1 MNKPWLSVIIPTY
14 NRAKK
19 VLKAVESVLSQ
30 TYPNIQLIV
39 VDDGSDDD
47 TKEQL
52 EKLAGFQYVLQPH
65 AGQAFARNT
74 GLRYA
79 KGELI
84 ASLDS
89 DDYWSADFVEKCV
102 HAMEQYKLD
111 FVFANWYQAH
121 KSGEWRDFLS
131 YDPYILPF
139 IKNPG
144 DTWHILNDKD
154 LRALYLK
161 ACPSPSSS
169 LIMRKSSMVS
179 KWNQRLHIGD
189 DWCLYLDM
197 ILNKPCKAA
206 FTLEMLW
213 YKDIDGQNIYDGRE
227 WSEVVRLLLVEDT
240 FEVMN
245 GYHHLLTKREL
256 SILENRY
263 INGLVELA
271 KHKVLRERD
280 VTTAASLMRQSF
292 SVDLFVTLAAVPKI
306 IFSGLRNHLE
316 LFARKMKQQCTENR
330 LTYLWKRHITG

>member
-1 MNKPWLSVIIPTY
+1 MSKPLVSVIIPTY
-14 NRAKK
+14 NRSNK
-19 VLKAVESVLSQ
+19 VLKAIESVLSQ
-30 TYPNIQLIV
+30 TYAHIQLIV
-39 VDDGSDDD
+39 VDDGSEDD
-47 TKEQL
+47 TRARL
-52 EKLAGFQYVLQPH
+52 ENLDGFQYVLQPH
-65 AGQAFARNT
+65 AGQAVARNT
-74 GLRYA
+74 GLQYA
-79 KGELI
+79 TGELI

-89 DDYWSADFVEKCV
+89 DDYWSAEFVEKCV
-102 HAMEQYKLD
+102 QAMQRYELD
-111 FVFANWYQAH
+111 FVFANWHQAH

-144 DTWHILNDKD
+144 DAWHLLDDND

-179 KWNQRLHIGD
+179 DWNQRLNIGD

-213 YKDIDGQNIYDGRE
+213 NKDIDGQNIYDGRE

-240 FEVMN
+240 REVIN
-245 GYHHLLTKREL
+245 GFGHLLTRQEL
-256 SILENRY
+256 SILESRY

-271 KHKVLRERD
+271 KHNVLRERD
-280 VTTAASLMRQSF
+280 LRAASSLLRQSF
-292 SVDLFVTLAAVPKI
+292 KMDVKETLIAIPRI
-306 IFSGLRNHLE
+306 ISSGFRNHVE
-316 LFARKMKQQCTENR
+316 LFAHKMKQQRMENK
-330 LTYLWKRHITG
+330 LTRLWKRHIIG